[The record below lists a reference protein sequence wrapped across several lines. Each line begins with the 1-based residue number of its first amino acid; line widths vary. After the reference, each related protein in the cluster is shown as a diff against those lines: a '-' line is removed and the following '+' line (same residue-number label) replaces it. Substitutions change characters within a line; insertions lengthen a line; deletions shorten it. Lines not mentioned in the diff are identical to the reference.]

1 MTEARTDIARAA
13 VLRGPREV
21 AEDEAGSSVAALY
34 ARLRE
39 LLGVPFVPTVFRML
53 AVHEDYLA
61 AVVDAASATPAER
74 RATYARRGVELA
86 ADVARQLDPGSVSAG
101 EDTAA
106 IQGVIERYN
115 VANPAGMLI
124 LAALSDGLEPARV
137 LEAPLPERAGR
148 SLQDDVLMCH
158 GGFTVPGLWRELA
171 HGWPDVA
178 ERAWTE
184 IRSLAQTPRFAS
196 GRDELRGARVRGPP
210 RDGVPAGRRRSR
222 RRTHRHLVRASHPDD
237 GARDRVPPARDHR
250 AVRSSSRSGSTA
262 RASSCQSAA
271 QMIRRASHTSSFQ
284 G

>member
-1 MTEARTDIARAA
+1 MTDARTDIARAA

-21 AEDEAGSSVAALY
+21 AEDEAGASVARLY
-34 ARLRE
+34 SRLRE

-74 RATYARRGVELA
+74 RATYARRGVALA
-86 ADVARQLDPGSVSAG
+86 AEVARQLEPGPVSAG
-101 EDTAA
+101 EDAGA
-106 IQGVIERYN
+106 IGAVLDRYN

-148 SLQDDVLMCH
+148 TLQDDVLLCH

-178 ERAWTE
+178 ERAWTQ
-184 IRSLAQTPRFAS
+184 IRSLAQAPRFAG
-196 GRDELRGARVRGPP
+196 GRNDLVALASEA
-210 RDGVPAGRRRSR
+210 VPA
-222 RRTHRHLVRASHPDD
+222 TAFPRAGVDPEVERIVAWF
-237 GARDRVPPARDHR
+237 ARAIPTMVLEIECLRLAI
-250 AVRSSSRSGSTA
+250 TA
-262 RASSCQSAA
+262 R
-271 QMIRRASHTSSFQ
+271 
-284 G
+284 

>member
-1 MTEARTDIARAA
+1 MSEARSDIARAA
-13 VLRGPREV
+13 VLHGPREV
-21 AEDEAGSSVAALY
+21 AEDQAGDTVAGLY

-61 AVVDAASATPAER
+61 AVVDAASAAPAER

-86 ADVARQLDPGSVSAG
+86 AEVARQLEPGSVSAG
-101 EDTAA
+101 EDTGA
-106 IQGVIERYN
+106 IQAVVERYN

-124 LAALSDGLEPARV
+124 LAALSDGLEPAHV

-184 IRSLAQTPRFAS
+184 IRRLAQAPRFAS
-196 GRDELRGARVRGPP
+196 GRDELVALAAEASPATAFPRADIDPDVQRIVAWFARTIPTMVLEIECLRLALGS
-210 RDGVPAGRRRSR
+210 AESR
-222 RRTHRHLVRASHPDD
+222 R
-237 GARDRVPPARDHR
+237 
-250 AVRSSSRSGSTA
+250 
-262 RASSCQSAA
+262 
-271 QMIRRASHTSSFQ
+271 
-284 G
+284 

>member
-1 MTEARTDIARAA
+1 M
-13 VLRGPREV
+13 
-21 AEDEAGSSVAALY
+21 
-34 ARLRE
+34 
-39 LLGVPFVPTVFRML
+39 
-53 AVHEDYLA
+53 
-61 AVVDAASATPAER
+61 
-74 RATYARRGVELA
+74 
-86 ADVARQLDPGSVSAG
+86 SAG

-184 IRSLAQTPRFAS
+184 IRSLAQTRRFAS
-196 GRDELRGARVRGPP
+196 GRDELVALASEAIPATAFPRADADPEVERIVTWFARAIPTMVLEIECLRL
-210 RDGVPAGRRRSR
+210 AI
-222 RRTHRHLVRASHPDD
+222 
-237 GARDRVPPARDHR
+237 
-250 AVRSSSRSGSTA
+250 TA
-262 RASSCQSAA
+262 R
-271 QMIRRASHTSSFQ
+271 
-284 G
+284 